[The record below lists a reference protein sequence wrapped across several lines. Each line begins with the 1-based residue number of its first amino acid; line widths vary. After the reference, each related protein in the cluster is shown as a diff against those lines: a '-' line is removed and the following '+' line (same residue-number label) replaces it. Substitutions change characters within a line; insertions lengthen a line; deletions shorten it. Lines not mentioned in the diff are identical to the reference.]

1 MSSARLFAVSAPAT
15 SCVQDRPNRAKLT
28 RTPLT
33 LTFDLFIGAIGAA
46 IVTTFGRRRSSPSP
60 ARCFAASG
68 STMRQPTDRRELYR
82 WWSDTLKAIGQFRT
96 IARGDRSRRNGPA
109 APDHPQCGFYKR
121 RMKVGGNFV
130 EARIFLEQQL
140 SPNGELAADEVL
152 KCQIGEDFY
161 DPADQW
167 LYLANRPITQEE
179 YRFGVGHR
187 RYESE
192 QSRHVPDPEISVDFM
207 TAPPPMFKT
216 KNRGLHM
223 ADDTPEKVRAGI
235 GHNAPP
241 EPLEAF
247 DPKPL
252 AEAPFLERLRA
263 RVTPVIRPFS
273 IEWSN

>member
-1 MSSARLFAVSAPAT
+1 
-15 SCVQDRPNRAKLT
+15 
-28 RTPLT
+28 
-33 LTFDLFIGAIGAA
+33 
-46 IVTTFGRRRSSPSP
+46 
-60 ARCFAASG
+60 
-68 STMRQPTDRRELYR
+68 MRQPTDRRELYR

-96 IARGDRSRRNGPA
+96 LREAIDRGVTVPPL
-109 APDHPQCGFYKR
+109 PDHPQCGFYKR

-167 LYLANRPITQEE
+167 LYLANRPISQEE

-207 TAPPPMFKT
+207 TAPPPMFK
-216 KNRGLHM
+216 K
-223 ADDTPEKVRAGI
+223 K
-235 GHNAPP
+235 
-241 EPLEAF
+241 
-247 DPKPL
+247 KS
-252 AEAPFLERLRA
+252 
-263 RVTPVIRPFS
+263 RVTHGKRHAGRS
-273 IEWSN
+273 GRDRA